1 MFKRILIATALM
13 ATPAAAQEEAPP
25 ADGSFVMHV
34 AVNPDRTTIV
44 SFGLLRVSETGAA
57 VTLRREGGAQCAW
70 NPAADLPVQQ
80 SDVTAVRPPPGMQ
93 TAEQFGTYVAT
104 LYSAIAAYK
113 GGEPSPEQHGCI
125 RVLMTNM
132 AQRAMQS
139 EQGQVQPAQ

>member
-1 MFKRILIATALM
+1 MFTRFLIAAALIATPTL
-13 ATPAAAQEEAPP
+13 AQEEAPP

-34 AVNPDRTTIV
+34 AVNSDRTTRV
-44 SFGLLRVSETGAA
+44 SFGRLSVSETGAA

-70 NPAADLPVQQ
+70 NPAADLPVEQA
-80 SDVTAVRPPPGMQ
+80 DVTVVRPPPGIE

-113 GGEPSPEQHGCI
+113 GGEPSAEQHGCV

-132 AQRAMQS
+132 AQRALQS
-139 EQGQVQPAQ
+139 EQGQAQPGQ